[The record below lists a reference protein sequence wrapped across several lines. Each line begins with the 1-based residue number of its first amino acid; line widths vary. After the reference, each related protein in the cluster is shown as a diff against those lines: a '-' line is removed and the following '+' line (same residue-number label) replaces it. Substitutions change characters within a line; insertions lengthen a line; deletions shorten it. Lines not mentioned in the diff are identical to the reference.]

1 MSRAFK
7 RVLKSGLAGSA
18 PVGSTGKDAKS
29 SVREDA
35 KMKAFQTI
43 HGFSP
48 SMREAHEGGSTRSG
62 NVRVTAKAGSHG
74 HLRPGLAPGQST
86 SVRSMTGN
94 RQASMR
100 TEEAKSRIKTS
111 YIAPEILARLVKIA
125 DFVVLLGLA
134 LVLTVP
140 FMGDA
145 YRTTLVGF
153 FALTLTFA
161 TLVTLRSAGSYE
173 ISALTRPLTSVPKA
187 ILLLA
192 ITGVA
197 GFAVL
202 HAILPISGWHRL
214 AWWAMLGGGWLALSR
229 GSLALWAVPKA
240 KAGAFRLRIAIVG
253 GGAAAEEAIDTLETS
268 PGLDV
273 EIVGL
278 FDDRHD
284 ERSPEHIRRY
294 RKLGRIA
301 DLNDYARNDRIDLVI
316 VAIPLSAEE
325 RLLHILKRLWELPV
339 DIRISGQASRLKLS
353 PRAYDY
359 LGNLPLLA
367 VFDRP
372 LGTWGW
378 FVKEVFDR
386 VVAAILLVLFAPIMA
401 VVALAI
407 KLESPGPVLFRQK
420 RYGFNNEL
428 IEVYK
433 FRSMYVD
440 RCDADANRLVTK
452 DDPRVTKVGRFIRK
466 TSLDELPQLFNV
478 LKGEL
483 SLVGPRPHA
492 TQAKAADALYQEVVD
507 GYFARHKVK
516 PGITGWAQINGWRG
530 ETDTYEKIINRVK
543 YDLEY
548 IENWSIW
555 FDIYILLMTPIALF
569 SRRNAENA
577 Y

>member
-7 RVLKSGLAGSA
+7 RALKPGLAQSL
-18 PVGSTGKDAKS
+18 PVGSTGSDAES
-29 SVREDA
+29 SAREDA
-35 KMKAFQTI
+35 KMKALQTM

-48 SMREAHEGGSTRSG
+48 SMREMHGGAAAPTGRA
-62 NVRVTAKAGSHG
+62 RKPAKDEDH
-74 HLRPGLAPGQST
+74 GLARDAFMPDKPAAAPNVAKEGPHLEHPDGQA
-86 SVRSMTGN
+86 N
-94 RQASMR
+94 
-100 TEEAKSRIKTS
+100 EAKTA
-111 YIAPEILARLVKIA
+111 YIAPEIIQRLVKIG
-125 DFVVLLGLA
+125 DFAALLA
-134 LVLTVP
+134 LAVFLTVP
-140 FMGDA
+140 FMRDA
-145 YRTTLVGF
+145 YQTTLVGF
-153 FALTLTFA
+153 FALTLTFT
-161 TLVTLRSAGSYE
+161 TLVVLRAAGLYE
-173 ISALTRPLTSVPKA
+173 ISAITAPVRNIPKA
-187 ILLLA
+187 ILLLSLV
-192 ITGVA
+192 GLA
-197 GFAVL
+197 GFALL
-202 HAILPISGWHRL
+202 HVILPVSGWQRL
-214 AWWAMLGGGWLALSR
+214 ACWTVLGGAWMALSR
-229 GSLALWAVPKA
+229 AGLALWAIPKA

-253 GGAAAEEAIDTLETS
+253 GGKAAEEAIDTLESS

-301 DLNDYARNDRIDLVI
+301 DLNDYARHNRVDLVI

-367 VFDRP
+367 VFDKP

-386 VVAAILLVLFAPIMA
+386 VVAAILLILFAPVMA
-401 VVALAI
+401 AVALAI

-440 RCDADANRLVTK
+440 RCDANASRLVTK
-452 DDPRVTKVGRFIRK
+452 DDPRVTRVGRFIRK

-569 SRRNAENA
+569 SRKNAENA